1 MAIQHE
7 SQNAPRTLL
16 VEARLQK
23 GWSQRELADQVG
35 TTYVNISRWERNQ
48 TRPSPYFRS
57 KLCKLFGKTEEE
69 LDLDAAQEDELES
82 SPVLQNAPVVLPSNA
97 TRPAHILDPRI
108 PQRSIAQLVGRD
120 AIFASLKAR
129 LCSTMTPDLAL
140 TALNGLPGVGK
151 TTLSLA
157 LAYDEDIRKR
167 FTDGI
172 LWAGLGPEPNLTQHL
187 SHWGTLL
194 DATNNEAPQD
204 NRAWARALTKALGD
218 RSMLI
223 VLDDAWQI
231 EDALALK
238 IGGPNCA
245 HLITTRFPA
254 LAYEIAPYGAVSL
267 SELNEQDGLDLLQR
281 LAPRVVHQE
290 HERAEQLV
298 KAVGGLPLALTLMG
312 KFLHVQ
318 SNTNQPRRIRA
329 TLERLNDVE
338 QRMQLTELRGPNE
351 QHTSLPEN
359 ETSLSLDSVIT
370 VTGQMLDVQT
380 RNALYM
386 LSVFPPKPDSF
397 SEEAAL
403 AVMDAP
409 VEILDTLG
417 DVGLLETSAA
427 GRYSLHQTIA
437 DYAGLRLTKQLAEA
451 AYEHYL
457 DYTLAF
463 ITQHRKDYEKLEQ
476 ETNVVLTA
484 IDAAYSYSKMHALIQ
499 SVIAFAPYLLLRGFY
514 DSAEQYLQRALTAA
528 QHSHDDYG
536 IASALLYL
544 GEIAQKQG
552 NYALAESRFQQ
563 GLDLAR
569 AIHNPERISTLL
581 NDLGWVTWKQ
591 GNYALAE
598 TYLQE
603 GLALAR
609 EIADDERISSI
620 LKTLGSVVGSQGNYA
635 QEKEYLQEGLTL
647 ARRLKD
653 DEQICIILINLGVSE
668 GEQGNFAKA
677 EEYFLEG
684 LDIARKIGHKEW
696 ISALLSNLGGAAS
709 ELENYSEAEYYFQEG
724 LAVAKQLGHPE
735 WTSLLLLNLGVTTRK
750 QKKYLQASEY
760 LQEGLD
766 LSQQIDIPQMTSN
779 ALYELGN
786 LYLDQQK
793 VDEAELTFRKMIV
806 TTPEGGQD
814 LLALAQYGLARSVAA
829 KGNVEEAQSLG
840 KSSLTML
847 EEMGHHR
854 AQEVKNWLDVGA

>member
-23 GWSQRELADQVG
+23 GWSQRELAERIG

-57 KLCKLFGKTEEE
+57 KLCTLFGKTEEQ
-69 LDLDAAQEDELES
+69 LDLDASQEDEPES
-82 SPVLQNAPVVLPSNA
+82 SSVPQSAPAALSLTA
-97 TRPAHILDPRI
+97 TRPAQILDPRI
-108 PQRSIAQLVGRD
+108 PQRSIEQLVGRD
-120 AIFASLKAR
+120 DIFASLKDR
-129 LCSTMTPDLAL
+129 LCSDMTPGLAL

-157 LAYDEDIRKR
+157 LVHNEDIRKR
-167 FTDGI
+167 FSAGI

-194 DATNNEAPQD
+194 DVTNNEAAQD
-204 NRAWARALTKALGD
+204 NRAWARALTKAIGD
-218 RSMLI
+218 RSLLI

-238 IGGPNCA
+238 IGGPHCA
-245 HLITTRFPA
+245 HLVTTRFPA

-267 SELNEQDGLDLLQR
+267 SELNEQDGLNLLER
-281 LAPRVVHQE
+281 LAPRVVNQE
-290 HERAEQLV
+290 PERAEQLV

-329 TLERLNDVE
+329 TLERLTDVE
-338 QRMQLTELRGPNE
+338 QRMQLVELRGPNE
-351 QHTSLPEN
+351 QHTSLSEN
-359 ETSLSLDSVIT
+359 ETSLSLGSVIN
-370 VTGQMLDVQT
+370 VTEQMLDTRT

-386 LSVFPPKPDSF
+386 LSIFPPKPDSF

-427 GRYSLHQTIA
+427 GRYTLHQTIA
-437 DYAGLRLTKQLAEA
+437 DYANLRLTRQLAEA
-451 AYEHYL
+451 AYDHYL

-463 ITQHRKDYEKLEQ
+463 ITEHRKDYEKLEQ
-476 ETNVVLTA
+476 ETNVVLAA
-484 IDAAYSYSKMHALIQ
+484 IDAAHSHKKTHEFIR

-528 QHSHDDYG
+528 QNSHDDYG
-536 IASALLYL
+536 IASTLLYL

-552 NYALAESRFQQ
+552 NYALAESRFKQ

-569 AIHNPERISTLL
+569 AINNPERISTLL

-609 EIADDERISSI
+609 QITDDERISSI

-653 DEQICIILINLGVSE
+653 DEQICILLINLGVSE

-684 LDIARKIGHKEW
+684 LNIARKIGHKEW
-696 ISALLSNLGGAAS
+696 ISALLSNLGEAAS
-709 ELENYSEAEYYFQEG
+709 EQGHYAQAEKYFQEG
-724 LAVAKQLGHPE
+724 LALARQLGHPE
-735 WTSLLLLNLGVTTRK
+735 WQSTLLGNLGITTRK
-750 QKKYLQASEY
+750 QKNYVQSETY
-760 LQEGLD
+760 LQEGLT
-766 LSQQIDIPQMTSN
+766 LARQIGPQMT
-779 ALYELGN
+779 ADTLYEYGN
-786 LYLDQQK
+786 LHLEQQK
-793 VDEAELTFRKMIV
+793 VEFAEVKFREMLTIV
-806 TTPEGGQD
+806 PEGDLD
-814 LLALAQYGLARSVAA
+814 LLALAQYGLARTMATQGKMHEARRFGEASVLA
-829 KGNVEEAQSLG
+829 
-840 KSSLTML
+840 L
-847 EEMGHHR
+847 EKMGHR
-854 AQEVKNWLDVGA
+854 KAKEVRDWLNNEID